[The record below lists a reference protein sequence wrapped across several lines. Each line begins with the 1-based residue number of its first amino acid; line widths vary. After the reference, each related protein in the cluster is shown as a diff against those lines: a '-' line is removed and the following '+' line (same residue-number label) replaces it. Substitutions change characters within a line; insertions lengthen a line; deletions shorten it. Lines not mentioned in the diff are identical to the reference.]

1 MNALQLFLVCLAG
14 WLNRNQQN
22 VIQYLQE
29 EVKVLKEQLGKKPRF
44 SDDQRRRLAA
54 KAKALDR
61 DHLGR
66 LASIVTPETL
76 LAWHRRLIAR
86 KYDGSQRRWPGR
98 PSTPAEIR
106 ELILTMAQ
114 ENRSW
119 GYTRIQGALRN
130 LGHEVGRGTIAK
142 VLKEAGIDSA
152 PDRRKGTTWKE
163 FLRQQWAVLGA
174 TDFFTVEVWTAVGLV
189 RYHVL
194 FVMRLATRQVQI
206 AGIIPEPHGRWMEQ
220 IARNLT
226 DGLDGFLNECRYL
239 IHDRSSLFTAQWSLI
254 LESAGVKSVRLPPS
268 SPNLNAF
275 AERFVRTARES
286 CLDQVMLIGEGSLR
300 RVIGELMAHYH
311 RERNHQSLGNNI
323 IKPELPEF
331 PAAGHIRC
339 RQRLGGL
346 FRYYYREAA

>member
-1 MNALQLFLVCLAG
+1 MNAFHLLLVGVAG

-22 VIQYLQE
+22 VIEYLQE
-29 EVKVLKEQLGKKPRF
+29 EVKVLKEQLGTKPRF
-44 SDDQRRRLAA
+44 TDDQRRRLAA
-54 KAKALDR
+54 KAKALGR
-61 DHLGR
+61 DHLSR
-66 LASIVTPETL
+66 FASIVTPETL

-86 KYDGSQRRWPGR
+86 KYDGSQRRSSGR
-98 PSTPAEIR
+98 PSTPAELR
-106 ELILTMAQ
+106 ALILKMAQ

-119 GYTRIQGALRN
+119 GYTRIQGALKN

-142 VLKEAGIDSA
+142 MLKEAGIDPA
-152 PDRRKGTTWKE
+152 PYRRKVTTWKE
-163 FLRQQWAVLGA
+163 LLRKQWAVLGA
-174 TDFFTVEVWTAVGLV
+174 TDFFTVEVWTAVGLI

-194 FVMRLATRQVQI
+194 FVMRLATREVQI

-226 DGLDGFLNECRYL
+226 DGPDGFLNGCRYL

-275 AERFVRTARES
+275 AVRSVRTARES
-286 CLDQVMLIGEGSLR
+286 CLDQVVLIGEGSLR
-300 RVIGELMAHYH
+300 RVISELMTRYH
-311 RERNHQSLGNNI
+311 AERNHQSLGNSI
-323 IKPELPEF
+323 IQPEMPES
-331 PAAGHIRC
+331 PAAGQIRC
-339 RQRLGGL
+339 RERLGGL